1 MDTPNTLGER
11 IKGCRLSRG
20 LRQRD
25 VAMALDVT
33 EAHISKWESGACKPS
48 FDNCC
53 NLSAFLG
60 VTLDYLMAGREP
72 EPVASAV
79 NE

>member
-1 MDTPNTLGER
+1 MSTPNALGER
-11 IKGCRLSRG
+11 IRGHRLSLG

-25 VAMALDVT
+25 VATALDVT
-33 EAHISKWESGACKPS
+33 EAHISKWESGTCKPS

-53 NLSAFLG
+53 NLAAFLG
-60 VTLDYLMAGREP
+60 VTLDYLMTGRDP